1 MICGWMSITVGID
14 GPVRAVQSVRCG
26 YSACAVLPKIH
37 SRSAA
42 LANAKAACAF
52 LRIPDSGPT
61 VAGKFDP
68 QAMRAAP
75 NVLITVPKN
84 DSGVALPQS
93 FGSTL
98 TGVTLR
104 NTWP

>member
-14 GPVRAVQSVRCG
+14 GSVRAVQSVRCG

-52 LRIPDSGPT
+52 VRMAESGPA
-61 VAGKFDP
+61 VAGKFEP

-75 NVLITVPKN
+75 NALTTAPKKVS
-84 DSGVALPQS
+84 DVALPQS
-93 FGSTL
+93 GRSTL

-104 NTWP
+104 NT